1 MQDIIANNEYLN
13 GNRTNSLINR
23 KMIFRILGI
32 LLFIEGVMFLVCA
45 GVSLCYKEHSYIY
58 FIYSTLITAV
68 AGAVLVFLGRKAE
81 NKLSRRDGYCIVAFT
96 WLLFTV
102 FGMLPFYLSGEI
114 PSVSDAFFETMSGFT
129 TTGATILDDIESLS
143 YGMLFWR
150 SFSQWIG
157 GLGIVFFTIAVLPIF
172 GVGNQVLFSAEA
184 TGVTHDKI
192 HPKISIMA
200 KWLWTV
206 YLLLTVTETI
216 L

>member
-1 MQDIIANNEYLN
+1 MQDIIANNEYLS

-45 GVSLCYKEHSYIY
+45 GVSLCYSEHSYIY
-58 FIYSTLITAV
+58 IVYSTLISAA
-68 AGAVLVFLGRKAE
+68 AGSILLFFGRKAE

-157 GLGIVFFTIAVLPIF
+157 GLGIVCYTIAVLTNF
-172 GVGNQVLFSAEA
+172 GDRKQVMRSAEA
-184 TGVTHDKI
+184 T
-192 HPKISIMA
+192 
-200 KWLWTV
+200 
-206 YLLLTVTETI
+206 
-216 L
+216 

>member
-81 NKLSRRDGYCIVAFT
+81 NKLRAATVIV
-96 WLLFTV
+96 LLLLL
-102 FGMLPFYLSGEI
+102 GFYLHCSGC
-114 PSVSDAFFETMSGFT
+114 F
-129 TTGATILDDIESLS
+129 
-143 YGMLFWR
+143 LF
-150 SFSQWIG
+150 I
-157 GLGIVFFTIAVLPIF
+157 
-172 GVGNQVLFSAEA
+172 
-184 TGVTHDKI
+184 
-192 HPKISIMA
+192 
-200 KWLWTV
+200 
-206 YLLLTVTETI
+206 
-216 L
+216 

>member
-1 MQDIIANNEYLN
+1 MLQITQIFPNVQYKLQIKMHLFSRKIQSIRSLSLVCNSNFREKDMQDIIANNEYLN

-68 AGAVLVFLGRKAE
+68 AGTVLAFLGRKAE

-96 WLLFTV
+96 WLLFTL

-157 GLGIVFFTIAVLPIF
+157 GLGIVFLP
-172 GVGNQVLFSAEA
+172 
-184 TGVTHDKI
+184 
-192 HPKISIMA
+192 
-200 KWLWTV
+200 
-206 YLLLTVTETI
+206 
-216 L
+216 

>member
-114 PSVSDAFFETMSGFT
+114 PSVSDAFSKRCQDLPQQGRPFSMT
-129 TTGATILDDIESLS
+129 LSL
-143 YGMLFWR
+143 YRM
-150 SFSQWIG
+150 
-157 GLGIVFFTIAVLPIF
+157 VCCF
-172 GVGNQVLFSAEA
+172 GVVFPSGLEV
-184 TGVTHDKI
+184 
-192 HPKISIMA
+192 
-200 KWLWTV
+200 
-206 YLLLTVTETI
+206 
-216 L
+216 

>member
-1 MQDIIANNEYLN
+1 MKNPFYSIFIIRFVSQFLEKKEMQDIIANNEYLS

-45 GVSLCYKEHSYIY
+45 GVSLCYSEHSYIY
-58 FIYSTLITAV
+58 FVYSTLIAAA
-68 AGAVLVFLGRKAE
+68 AGSILLFLGRKAE

-129 TTGATILDDIESLS
+129 TTGATILDGGRLFLFHFSV
-143 YGMLFWR
+143 YG
-150 SFSQWIG
+150 FSDLADMG
-157 GLGIVFFTIAVLPIF
+157 
-172 GVGNQVLFSAEA
+172 
-184 TGVTHDKI
+184 
-192 HPKISIMA
+192 
-200 KWLWTV
+200 
-206 YLLLTVTETI
+206 
-216 L
+216 